1 MAPPFPQKSVFSAE
15 VHLGRINGQGMNGH
29 ATSHVGNGHANGKGH
44 ALPDGDVAE
53 LRAEI
58 KALSAKIDDL
68 AKSGIAPVAEGGANA
83 ATPNM
88 DQGALDKVKAEVEA
102 IAARI
107 TLTKQEIANLRHP
120 LAKEDK
126 LHSASM
132 ELSAVVKSTEEATS
146 AIMGVAEHLDEIARE
161 VATHVTDT
169 YVVSRLNEMTES
181 ITKLFE
187 ACSFQDLTGQRIT
200 KVVKTID
207 YIEERIETMQVI
219 WGRKDIE
226 RMALPDDG
234 IIKKDGDLELH
245 GPQAQTEAISQDD
258 IDKLFN

>member
-15 VHLGRINGQGMNGH
+15 VHLGRTNGHGMNGH
-29 ATSHVGNGHANGKGH
+29 STSHAGNGHANGSH
-44 ALPDGDVAE
+44 AMADADVAK
-53 LRAEI
+53 LHAEI
-58 KALSAKIDDL
+58 KALGVKIDGL
-68 AKSGIAPVAEGGANA
+68 AKGGIAPVAEGTIAVASNL
-83 ATPNM
+83 
-88 DQGALDKVKAEVEA
+88 DQAALDKVKAEVEA

-132 ELSAVVKSTEEATS
+132 ELSAVVQSTEEATS

-161 VATHVTDT
+161 IASHVTDT
-169 YVVSRLNEMTES
+169 YVVSRLNEMTDS

-200 KVVKTID
+200 KVVKTIG

-226 RMALPDDG
+226 KMPMADDG
-234 IIKKDGDLELH
+234 IIKKDGDLDLH
-245 GPQAQTEAISQDD
+245 GPQAQAEAISQDD

>member
-15 VHLGRINGQGMNGH
+15 LHLGRPNGQAKNGH
-29 ATSHVGNGHANGKGH
+29 AANGSSNGAAH
-44 ALPDGDVAE
+44 APAGGDVAE
-53 LRAEI
+53 LRSEI
-58 KALSAKIDDL
+58 KALSAKIDAL
-68 AKSGIAPVAEGGANA
+68 GKSGIQA
-83 ATPNM
+83 AVESGVPAVTPGM
-88 DQGALDKVKAEVEA
+88 DQAALDKVKTEVEA

-107 TLTKQEIANLRHP
+107 TLTKQEIANLKHP

-126 LHSASM
+126 LHSAAM
-132 ELSAVVKSTEEATS
+132 ELSAVVKSTEEATT
-146 AIMGVAEHLDEIARE
+146 AIMQVAEHLDETVRE
-161 VATHVTDT
+161 VTTHITDAYVT
-169 YVVSRLNEMTES
+169 SRLNEMTDQ

-207 YIEERIETMQVI
+207 YIEERVETMQVI

-226 RMALPDDG
+226 KMAVTDDS
-234 IIKKDGDLELH
+234 IVKKDGELELH
-245 GPQAQTEAISQDD
+245 GPQAATEAISQDD

>member
-15 VHLGRINGQGMNGH
+15 VHLGRTNGHGTNGH
-29 ATSHVGNGHANGKGH
+29 AAKVPTNGAGHAV
-44 ALPDGDVAE
+44 PDGDVAG

-58 KALSAKIDDL
+58 QALSAKIDAL
-68 AKSGIAPVAEGGANA
+68 GKGGVAPAEAGAGIV
-83 ATPNM
+83 TPNM
-88 DQGALDKVKAEVEA
+88 DQAALDKVKAEVEA

-107 TLTKQEIANLRHP
+107 TLTKQEIANLKHP
-120 LAKEDK
+120 LAREDK

-132 ELSAVVKSTEEATS
+132 ELSAVVKSTEEATT
-146 AIMGVAEHLDEIARE
+146 AIMQVAEHLDEIVRE
-161 VATHVTDT
+161 VTTHVADG
-169 YVVSRLNEMTES
+169 YVVSRLNEMTEQ

-226 RMALPDDG
+226 KMAVTEDG

-245 GPQAQTEAISQDD
+245 GPQAATEAISQDD

>member
-15 VHLGRINGQGMNGH
+15 LHLGRTKDHGMNGH
-29 ATSHVGNGHANGKGH
+29 AANGKSH
-44 ALPDGDVAE
+44 ALADGDIAE
-53 LRAEI
+53 LRSEI
-58 KALSAKIDDL
+58 KALSAKIDALGKNGVPATVD
-68 AKSGIAPVAEGGANA
+68 SGVPAV
-83 ATPNM
+83 TPGM
-88 DQGALDKVKAEVEA
+88 DQAALDKVKAEVEA

-107 TLTKQEIANLRHP
+107 TLTKQEIANLKHP

-126 LHSASM
+126 LHSAAM

-146 AIMGVAEHLDEIARE
+146 AIMSVAEHLDEIARE
-161 VATHVTDT
+161 VTTQINDS
-169 YVVSRLNEMTES
+169 YVVSRLNEMTDQ

-207 YIEERIETMQVI
+207 YIEERVETMQVI

-226 RMALPDDG
+226 KMPVTDDG
-234 IIKKDGDLELH
+234 IIKKDGDLDLH
-245 GPQAQTEAISQDD
+245 GPQAATEAISQDD

>member
-15 VHLGRINGQGMNGH
+15 IHLGRTNGH
-29 ATSHVGNGHANGKGH
+29 APKNGNGHANGSSDH
-44 ALPDGDVAE
+44 ALPDGEAAA

-58 KALSAKIDDL
+58 KALGAKIDAL
-68 AKSGIAPVAEGGANA
+68 AKTGVAAPA
-83 ATPNM
+83 ADGLPSVNTP
-88 DQGALDKVKAEVEA
+88 DQAALDKVKAEVEA

-161 VATHVTDT
+161 VATHVTDS
-169 YVVSRLNEMTES
+169 YVVSRLNEMTDG

-207 YIEERIETMQVI
+207 YIEDRIETMQVI

-226 RMALPDDG
+226 KMPMPEEDG
-234 IIKKDGDLELH
+234 IIKKDGDLDLH
-245 GPQAQTEAISQDD
+245 GPQAQAEAISQDD

>member
-1 MAPPFPQKSVFSAE
+1 MAPPFPQKPVFSAE
-15 VHLGRINGQGMNGH
+15 VHLGRTNGRASAGHGANGH
-29 ATSHVGNGHANGKGH
+29 AMNGDAS
-44 ALPDGDVAE
+44 LSSGDVEA

-58 KALSAKIDDL
+58 KALSGKIDAL
-68 AKSGIAPVAEGGANA
+68 AAGGLAVTSEGLQTNVAGG
-83 ATPNM
+83 
-88 DQGALDKVKAEVEA
+88 DQAALDKVKAEVEA

-132 ELSAVVKSTEEATS
+132 ELSAVVKSTEEATTT
-146 AIMGVAEHLDEIARE
+146 IMQVAEHLDEIVRE
-161 VATHVTDT
+161 VTTHVSDS
-169 YVVSRLNEMTES
+169 YVISRLNEMTED

-207 YIEERIETMQVI
+207 YIEERIDTMQVI
-219 WGRKDIE
+219 WGRKDFE
-226 RMALPDDG
+226 KLPVPEDS
-234 IIKKDGDLELH
+234 IVKKDGDLDLH
-245 GPQAQTEAISQDD
+245 GPQAAGQAISQDD

>member
-15 VHLGRINGQGMNGH
+15 MHLGRANGH
-29 ATSHVGNGHANGKGH
+29 AKNGHAANGKSNGAGH
-44 ALPDGDVAE
+44 ALADGDVAE
-53 LRAEI
+53 LRSEI
-58 KALSAKIDDL
+58 KALSAKIDAL
-68 AKSGIAPVAEGGANA
+68 GKNGIQAPVEAGLSAV
-83 ATPNM
+83 TPSV
-88 DQGALDKVKAEVEA
+88 DQAQLDKVKAEVEA

-107 TLTKQEIANLRHP
+107 TLTKQEIANLKHP

-126 LHSASM
+126 LHSAAM
-132 ELSAVVKSTEEATS
+132 ELSAVVKSTEEATT
-146 AIMGVAEHLDEIARE
+146 AIMQVAEHLDEIVRE
-161 VATHVTDT
+161 VSSHVTDS
-169 YVVSRLNEMTES
+169 YVISRLNEMTDQT
-181 ITKLFE
+181 TKLFE

-226 RMALPDDG
+226 KMAVAEDG
-234 IIKKDGDLELH
+234 IVKKDGDLELH
-245 GPQAQTEAISQDD
+245 GPQAATEAISQDD

>member
-1 MAPPFPQKSVFSAE
+1 MAPFPQKSVFSAE
-15 VHLGRINGQGMNGH
+15 IHLGR
-29 ATSHVGNGHANGKGH
+29 ANGHANGHEPEAAHGPS
-44 ALPDGDVAE
+44 LPAGDIDT

-58 KALSAKIDDL
+58 KALSDKIDGL
-68 AKSGIAPVAEGGANA
+68 SAGGVTAAAGGLQANVSSSDQA
-83 ATPNM
+83 A
-88 DQGALDKVKAEVEA
+88 LEKVKAEVEA

-107 TLTKQEIANLRHP
+107 TLTKQEIANLKHP

-146 AIMGVAEHLDEIARE
+146 AIMSVAEHLEEIARE
-161 VATHVTDT
+161 VSTQVTDA
-169 YVVSRLNEMTES
+169 YVVSRLNEMTDQ

-219 WGRKDIE
+219 WGRKDLE
-226 RMALPDDG
+226 KLPMPDDE
-234 IIKKDGDLELH
+234 IVKKDGELELH
-245 GPQAQTEAISQDD
+245 GPQDAAAAISQDD